1 MDIVNLLLKFGAD
14 IEAVDMAGRT
24 PVVIAVKNQSINI
37 MRILF
42 IRGASPYVKS
52 LSDKSMMNMSSNLIV
67 RNLIS
72 IAEK

>member
-1 MDIVNLLLKFGAD
+1 
-14 IEAVDMAGRT
+14 
-24 PVVIAVKNQSINI
+24 

-52 LSDKSMMNMSSNLIV
+52 LSDKSMINMSTNVIV

-72 IAEK
+72 IAEKQHYFLKFVP